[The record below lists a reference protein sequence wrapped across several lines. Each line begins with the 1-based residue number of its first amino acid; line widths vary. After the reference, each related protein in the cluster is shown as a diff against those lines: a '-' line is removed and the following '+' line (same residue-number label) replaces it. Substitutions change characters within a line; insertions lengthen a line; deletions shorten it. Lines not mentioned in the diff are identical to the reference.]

1 MLEIDIKDINN
12 VSKGSVRLPE
22 DIFGLNG
29 RKDILHEAT
38 VNFLANQ
45 RQGTHATKTRGM
57 VSGGGKKPWR
67 QKHTGRARAGS
78 IRSPLWRGGGT
89 VFGPQP
95 RDYYY
100 KLPQTIR
107 KRALKEALSAK
118 VSTGDLIVVES
129 LSLERPK
136 TKEMIKIIEGLG
148 LSNQS
153 LLIVLSKKDD
163 NIFLS
168 ARNIPGVDVTRVSD
182 LNPYELLS
190 HENILMTRDALDLI
204 PEVCKI

>member
-118 VSTGDLIVVES
+118 VSTGDLKVVES